1 MTHKTYWYC
10 LFCILAWSCRTPY
23 QSTQMTPVPYRITD
37 KQAKDP
43 SLDSLMQTYGA
54 KLNTQMNA
62 VIAQVGQTMEKER
75 PESELGNVLAD
86 AMRSQSSL
94 HFGKPV
100 DIALIN
106 YGGVRVNQLNK
117 GPLTRGKVYEIM
129 PFDNIVILQ
138 ALSGSTVQQLLDLV
152 ASKDGWPISGVSMQI
167 RQKKAVSV
175 WIGDKPLDLNATYW
189 VANTDYV
196 VNGGDD
202 CTFLKNIP
210 VLNDGYLLRDA
221 LIDHFTA
228 QGKAG
233 KPITGQIEK
242 RIHYAQ

>member
-23 QSTQMTPVPYRITD
+23 QSTQMTPAPYRITD

-62 VIAQVGQTMEKER
+62 VIAQVAQTMEKER

-86 AMRSQSSL
+86 AMRAQSSL

-100 DIALIN
+100 DVALIN
-106 YGGVRVNQLNK
+106 YGGVRLNQLNK

-129 PFDNIVILQ
+129 PFDNIVVIQ
-138 ALSGSTVQQLLDLV
+138 ALTGSTLQQLLDLV
-152 ASKDGWPISGVSMQI
+152 ASKDGWPI
-167 RQKKAVSV
+167 
-175 WIGDKPLDLNATYW
+175 ATYW
-189 VANTDYV
+189 VANTDYI

-202 CTFLKNIP
+202 CTFLKTIP
-210 VLNDGYLLRDA
+210 MLNDGYLLRDA

-233 KPITGQIEK
+233 KAISGQIEK
-242 RIHYAQ
+242 RIRYAQ